1 MSWRDARYKRFYD
14 IVDHLVA
21 ELQEHVW
28 HETGKPKRKL
38 RGNSLEKLHYSV
50 ECLVRDCIAIVL
62 QRKRKGEAAIKKGKY
77 NYSAKRPDKMLT
89 YGIHIDRAFHG
100 LVELGYLE
108 VTQIGYYDREG
119 RKDGKPTSRLSRY
132 IATERLLDL
141 FSEDEL
147 RAMPA
152 IVPAYNDPDL
162 IRISV
167 KEKDEK
173 GVKRKRSLVSVSYQ
187 AWEAS

>member
-1 MSWRDARYKRFYD
+1 MSWRDARYKRFYE

-38 RGNSLEKLHYSV
+38 KGNSLEKLHYSV

-62 QRKRKGEAAIKKGKY
+62 KRKRKGEAAIKKGKY

-100 LVELGYLE
+100 LVELGY
-108 VTQIGYYDREG
+108 
-119 RKDGKPTSRLSRY
+119 
-132 IATERLLDL
+132 
-141 FSEDEL
+141 
-147 RAMPA
+147 
-152 IVPAYNDPDL
+152 
-162 IRISV
+162 
-167 KEKDEK
+167 
-173 GVKRKRSLVSVSYQ
+173 
-187 AWEAS
+187 